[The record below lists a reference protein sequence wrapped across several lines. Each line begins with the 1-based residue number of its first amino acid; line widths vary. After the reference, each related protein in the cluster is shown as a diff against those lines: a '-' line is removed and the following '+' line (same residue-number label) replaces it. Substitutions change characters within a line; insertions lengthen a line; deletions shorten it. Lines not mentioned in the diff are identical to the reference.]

1 MGRWGRYALYWDAG
15 QNTVQVGR
23 DSYDIY
29 ENGLN
34 WTNGLQVGG
43 GLLGLGG
50 NYATWRRLPPGGTPA
65 TGAVAESS
73 PPSRRSIQ
81 SWFAFWADRG
91 GVTEINP
98 LTNRRFFNS
107 YNPIVH
113 NFEVRGT
120 VAYLDTAVHEGVH
133 AFIGRRM
140 PIIWDLGEA
149 RFFGIPVGAPVAY
162 VEELV
167 AYSFGHLATGRIH
180 ALPFVPIEALAS
192 LTPGQQAVVIV
203 TGVGAGYIICQLD

>member
-1 MGRWGRYALYWDAG
+1 MNR
-15 QNTVQVGR
+15 
-23 DSYDIY
+23 
-29 ENGLN
+29 
-34 WTNGLQVGG
+34 
-43 GLLGLGG
+43 
-50 NYATWRRLPPGGTPA
+50 
-65 TGAVAESS
+65 
-73 PPSRRSIQ
+73 
-81 SWFAFWADRG
+81 
-91 GVTEINP
+91 
-98 LTNRRFFNS
+98 LTNRSFFNR

-167 AYSFGHLATGRIH
+167 AYSAGHLATGRIH
-180 ALPFVPIEALAS
+180 ALPFVPFEALAS

-203 TGVGAGYIICQLD
+203 TATGAGYIIYRLD